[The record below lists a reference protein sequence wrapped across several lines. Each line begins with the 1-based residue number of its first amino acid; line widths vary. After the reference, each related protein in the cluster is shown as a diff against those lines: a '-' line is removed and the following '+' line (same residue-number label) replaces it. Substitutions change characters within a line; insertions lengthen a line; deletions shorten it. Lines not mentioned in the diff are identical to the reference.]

1 MRRGS
6 VELRTARGRGYEEL
20 TMWFDVIA
28 TPALVH
34 EIISNLRKTSP
45 VKKGRHQ
52 DHRLLQV

>member
-1 MRRGS
+1 
-6 VELRTARGRGYEEL
+6 
-20 TMWFDVIA
+20 MWFDVIA